1 MNLQAPTVFVV
12 DDDTSV
18 HRAVSRLLRSAGYDV
33 EAFSGAAEFLDS
45 KRHQQSPAC
54 LILDLQLPDLSGME
68 LQVRLRNLL
77 SALGFVFISGQGDIP
92 TSVEAMKGGAVDFLQ
107 KPFDAETLLSA
118 VATALDRSVREDKT
132 HREIKEIRER
142 LVTLTPREREVMDL
156 VVHGWRNK
164 QVADELGTVEKTIKV
179 HRGRIMEKM
188 GAGSL
193 AELVRMAER
202 VSRETAA

>member
-1 MNLQAPTVFVV
+1 MNLPGPTVFVV
-12 DDDTSV
+12 DDDASV
-18 HRAVSRLLRSAGYDV
+18 HRAISRLLRSAGYNV
-33 EAFSGAAEFLDS
+33 EVFSRAAEFLDS

-54 LILDLQLPDLSGME
+54 LILDLQLPDLSGVE
-68 LQVRLRNLL
+68 LQMRLRNLR
-77 SALGFVFISGQGDIP
+77 SALGIVFISGQGDIP

-107 KPFDAETLLSA
+107 KPFDGETLLSA
-118 VATALDRSVREDKT
+118 VASALDRSVREDKA
-132 HREIKEIRER
+132 HREVTEIRER
-142 LVTLTPREREVMDL
+142 LATLTPREREVMDL
-156 VVHGWRNK
+156 VVRGWRNK